1 MMVHVWTTV
10 FGVAVAAAVGTYF
23 WVAGSKAYNE
33 MSDEER
39 AEFKAKYNL
48 TDLKD

>member
-10 FGVAVAAAVGTYF
+10 FCFAVAVAVGAYF
-23 WVAGSKAYNE
+23 WIAGSKAYNE

-39 AEFKAKYNL
+39 AKFKAKYNL